1 MIKIFIADDHQLI
14 REGFKKI
21 IDKEV
26 DMTVVGEAQNSAE
39 VHAFLSNEE
48 CDVVVLD
55 INMPGKSGLD
65 LLAELKDMNLKS
77 KILILSM
84 HPEDR
89 FAVRALKL
97 GASGYITKESAPDE
111 LIKAI
116 QKIHHRGKY
125 ISQTLAEKLASNLNE
140 DRDKAPHEKLSERE
154 YQVLCLIGMGKTI
167 QTISKELYLSLS
179 TVHTYRNRVL
189 EKMDMSSNAELI
201 HYAIK
206 NNLVD

>member
-1 MIKIFIADDHQLI
+1 MIKIFIADDHLLI
-14 REGFKKI
+14 REGFKKF

-26 DMTVVGEAQNSAE
+26 DMTVVGEAQNAAE
-39 VHAFLSNEE
+39 VHEFLNHEE
-48 CDVVVLD
+48 CDVIVLD

-77 KILILSM
+77 KVLILSM

-97 GASGYITKESAPDE
+97 GAFGYITKESAPDE

-116 QKIHHRGKY
+116 HKVNEGRKY
-125 ISQTLAEKLASNLNE
+125 VSSILAEKLAFEIGS
-140 DRDKAPHEKLSERE
+140 DSDKALHEKLSDRE
-154 YQVLCLIGMGKTI
+154 FQILQMIGMGKTI
-167 QTISKELYLSLS
+167 TMIADELSLS
-179 TVHTYRNRVL
+179 QSTVNTYRQRIL
-189 EKMDMSSNAELI
+189 EKMNMHSNAELI

>member
-1 MIKIFIADDHQLI
+1 MIKIFIADDHLLI

-26 DMTVVGEAQNSAE
+26 DMTVIGEAQNAAE
-39 VHAFLSNEE
+39 VHEFLNSEE
-48 CDVVVLD
+48 CDVIVLD
-55 INMPGKSGLD
+55 INMPGKNGLV

-77 KILILSM
+77 KVLVLSM

-97 GASGYITKESAPDE
+97 GAFGYITKESAPDE

-116 QKIHHRGKY
+116 HKVNEGRKY
-125 ISQTLAEKLASNLNE
+125 VSSILAEKLAFEIGS
-140 DRDKAPHEKLSERE
+140 DSDKALHEKLSDRE
-154 YQVLCLIGMGKTI
+154 FQILQMIGMGKTI
-167 QTISKELYLSLS
+167 TMIADELSLS
-179 TVHTYRNRVL
+179 QSTVNTYRQRIL
-189 EKMDMSSNAELI
+189 EKMNMHSNAELI